1 MPGKGRCSL
10 AASSG
15 SPQCGGEHVNLTA
28 VKGLLASP
36 GSDINYADAVSG
48 FLLFTFNVDH
58 LQTSHE
64 IASS

>member
-1 MPGKGRCSL
+1 MVASRDGNL
-10 AASSG
+10 A
-15 SPQCGGEHVNLTA
+15 A

-36 GSDINYADAVSG
+36 DTDINYADSDAVSK

-58 LQTSHE
+58 LQTRHE